1 MVTEAVVPEAMVT
14 EVVVTPVP
22 GLPDVGLY
30 SHDGPPPPLP
40 HNRAMWSLF
49 VLALAVFVFSCNE
62 GSALGVIS
70 VVADDFGRSEAVV
83 GLMTTVF
90 SVVGLLVSIPAA
102 ILLTRFPRRHVL
114 AGTVAVLTIGLV
126 IVSTAP
132 TFEVLL
138 AGRAVT
144 ALGHAS
150 FWAIVTPT
158 VAGMFA
164 AAERGKSVSRLLLGA
179 SASGVLGIPA
189 VTWLAQNAGWRAP
202 YVVLAV
208 AAGVLAIAVFLVMP
222 TFRAS
227 QGTAAHGEL
236 PSWPIFVRILVVAGL
251 TVGSF
256 GLTWT
261 FITPFATEAA
271 GMPDVAVPTLLLLG
285 GVAGLVSMWLV
296 AKFLDRFPVRSVAFG
311 LFLLGSVWAGMA
323 LFGATPAVTVACV
336 VLQGAAWSVL
346 VASMVMWAL
355 RHAPGSTDTANALYA
370 TVFNAGIVV
379 GSLIGAGLLASVGAT
394 WLPVAS
400 LLVISVAGL
409 LVWTMRGRGTRV
421 EHDPTAERAL

>member
-1 MVTEAVVPEAMVT
+1 MPDAVVT
-14 EVVVTPVP
+14 SVP
-22 GLPDVGLY
+22 GMPDVGIY
-30 SHDGPPPPLP
+30 SPTGPPPPLP
-40 HNRAMWSLF
+40 HRRAMWSLF

-70 VVADDFGRSEAVV
+70 VVAEDMGRSEAVV

-102 ILLTRFPRRHVL
+102 MLLGRFPRRHVL
-114 AGTVAVLTIGLV
+114 AGTVAMLTLGLV

-132 TFEVLL
+132 TFELLL

-150 FWAIVTPT
+150 FWAICTPT

-202 YVVLAV
+202 YAVLAV
-208 AAGVLAIAVFLVMP
+208 AAGALAVAVFLVMP

-227 QGTAAHGEL
+227 QGTAARGEL
-236 PSWPIFVRILVVAGL
+236 PSWHIFARILVVAGL

-261 FITPFATEAA
+261 FITPFATDVA
-271 GMPDVAVPTLLLLG
+271 GMPDSAVPTLLLLG
-285 GVAGLVSMWLV
+285 GVSGLIAMWFV
-296 AKFLDRFPVRSVAFG
+296 GRVLDRYPVRSVAVG
-311 LFLLGSVWAGMA
+311 LFMLGGVWAGMM
-323 LFGATPAVTVACV
+323 LLGSIPAVTIACV
-336 VLQGAAWSVL
+336 ILQGFAWSVL
-346 VASMVMWAL
+346 VASMVMWAI
-355 RHAPGSTDTANALYA
+355 RHAPGSTDTANAIYA
-370 TVFNAGIVV
+370 TVFNAGIVG
-379 GSLIGAGLLASVGAT
+379 GSLIGAVLLASVGAS

-400 LLVISVAGL
+400 LVVTAAAGA
-409 LVWTMRGRGTRV
+409 LVWTMRGRRPV
-421 EHDPTAERAL
+421 